1 MSNPSDIQ
9 ILMILLESN
18 CLSVEEAMEIL
29 SIREAEIELK
39 KTSLGKE
46 LF

>member
-1 MSNPSDIQ
+1 MNTASDIKL
-9 ILMILLESN
+9 LMILLESN

-29 SIREAEIELK
+29 HIRELELELK

>member
-1 MSNPSDIQ
+1 
-9 ILMILLESN
+9 MILLESN
-18 CLSVEEAMEIL
+18 CLSVEEAIEIL

>member
-1 MSNPSDIQ
+1 MNTEYDIQ

-29 SIREAEIELK
+29 NIRELEQELK